1 MFIPELAVGLY
12 RIVEVSSRRYVEQT
26 QYLQYGSILL
36 QAIKSKINYMWKFD
50 FEDVQF

>member
-26 QYLQYGSILL
+26 FWKKCYLDG
-36 QAIKSKINYMWKFD
+36 KN
-50 FEDVQF
+50 